1 MEILAINDV
10 PSHTNLVFSRI
21 FEFSRSG
28 IVADGFHP
36 SSTNIDFP
44 FLRSVYDRGAGAPV
58 RCRPECKYA
67 GSPLSRR
74 ERDVERLRFLSSV
87 FCRNALRDPRWRNV
101 STKAWRGCLRIVIRL
116 PPPPSPLPQPKVSD
130 QKFFVTRRTIPRHR
144 RSRRDFTLPRP
155 SSLDLCTRVDRSNSP
170 SSSSWR
176 ESFLT
181 GFHIR
186 VDGNIIIVAGK
197 ANFHQ
202 GIRNYARAGCMGST
216 SLLPSTHSL
225 PSTWFLERDSNNSK
239 QPFRNPCFTKDRR
252 TCRRAM
258 LDRSHVGALRD
269 EKEEKIG

>member
-116 PPPPSPLPQPKVSD
+116 PPPPSPLPQPKVFRHAPNNSTTSAFTARFYASSSLVPRSLHTRGSK
-130 QKFFVTRRTIPRHR
+130 QLPLLLLVTRIVSHGFPYTGRWEYYNC
-144 RSRRDFTLPRP
+144 SRQ
-155 SSLDLCTRVDRSNSP
+155 S
-170 SSSSWR
+170 
-176 ESFLT
+176 
-181 GFHIR
+181 
-186 VDGNIIIVAGK
+186 
-197 ANFHQ
+197 
-202 GIRNYARAGCMGST
+202 
-216 SLLPSTHSL
+216 
-225 PSTWFLERDSNNSK
+225 
-239 QPFRNPCFTKDRR
+239 
-252 TCRRAM
+252 
-258 LDRSHVGALRD
+258 
-269 EKEEKIG
+269 

>member
-101 STKAWRGCLRIVIRL
+101 STKAWRGCLRIVIRASL
-116 PPPPSPLPQPKVSD
+116 PPRCRNQKFPIKSFSSRAEQFHDIGVHGAILRFLVPRPSIFAHAWIEATPPPPPRDANRFSRVS
-130 QKFFVTRRTIPRHR
+130 IYG
-144 RSRRDFTLPRP
+144 SM
-155 SSLDLCTRVDRSNSP
+155 
-170 SSSSWR
+170 
-176 ESFLT
+176 
-181 GFHIR
+181 
-186 VDGNIIIVAGK
+186 
-197 ANFHQ
+197 
-202 GIRNYARAGCMGST
+202 GI
-216 SLLPSTHSL
+216 L
-225 PSTWFLERDSNNSK
+225 
-239 QPFRNPCFTKDRR
+239 
-252 TCRRAM
+252 
-258 LDRSHVGALRD
+258 
-269 EKEEKIG
+269 